1 MNAKRVVRENLSK
14 SPCQEACPAEINV
27 PRYIRCIKEGKF
39 DEALAVIR
47 EKIPFPSICGFACY
61 SPCEANCGNRQFGEP
76 IAIRSLK
83 RTAAERGG
91 ELWKKNLEIAPD
103 SDKKVAIIGSG
114 PSGLTVAYYLAVLG
128 HSVTVFEENDKRGGM
143 LRMGIPEYRLPREAL
158 EKEIQYLDDLG
169 VNFTVNQRVD
179 DLKHLFKEGFDAVY
193 LGCGAQQGIL
203 PSISG
208 NDASGVIDGIAFLK
222 KVNRG
227 EKVHVGDRVAVIGG
241 GNTAVDAAR
250 SSIRLGAKE
259 VLVKYRRTRKEMTAY
274 EEEVGNALIE
284 GVRMDY
290 LTVPVKIDPQANLL
304 NVSFQ
309 RMQLGKP
316 DASGRPSPEP
326 IQGSE
331 YREDYDTV
339 IFAIGQQTD
348 IPAVLGLPAETNG
361 FIRVNSNTLETGQ
374 KGVFAGGDL
383 AGGPASI
390 IEAIADGRRAAAS
403 IDRYLGGN
411 GMIDQELVPPEEE
424 VVVLDCQAEDRSR
437 VTVPCTPLSERVSGF
452 CTVEGELTEDMACKE
467 AERCRGC
474 DTRVFKVDVSGDG
487 CKDCNYCIEVCKLG
501 VFEHSEHFNARGYRP
516 VKAEHQERCVGCK
529 ACYYVCPDFSIEVE
543 EVNIDDC

>member
-1 MNAKRVVRENLSK
+1 MNAKKVARENLST
-14 SPCQEACPAEINV
+14 SPCQEACPAKIDV

-103 SDKKVAIIGSG
+103 SGKKVAIIGSG

-158 EKEIQYLDDLG
+158 EKEIQYLEDLG
-169 VNFTVNQRVD
+169 VNFAVNHRVD

-203 PSISG
+203 PGISG

-227 EKVHVGDRVAVIGG
+227 EKVHVGDRVVVIGG

-250 SSIRLGAKE
+250 SAIRLGAKE

-274 EEEVGNALIE
+274 EEEVGNAQLE

-290 LTVPVKIDPQANLL
+290 LTAPVKIDSKAGSL

-331 YREDYDTV
+331 YQEEYDTV

-348 IPAVLGLPAETNG
+348 IPAVFGLPAEANG
-361 FIRVNSNTLETGQ
+361 FVRVSSDTMETGQ

-390 IEAIADGRRAAAS
+390 IEAIADGRKAAAS
-403 IDRYLGGN
+403 IDRHLGGN
-411 GMIDQELVPPEEE
+411 GMIDQELAPPEEE
-424 VVVLDCQAEDRSR
+424 VVILDYQAEDRSR

-452 CTVEGELTEDMACKE
+452 CTIEGELTEDMACKE

-474 DTRVFKVDVSGDG
+474 DARVFKVDVSGDG

-501 VFEHSEHFNARGYRP
+501 VFEHTESFNERGYRP
-516 VKAEHQERCVGCK
+516 VKAEHPERCVGCK
-529 ACYYVCPDFSIEVE
+529 ACYYVCPDFSIEIE
-543 EVNIDDC
+543 EVK

>member
-1 MNAKRVVRENLSK
+1 MDLKRISK
-14 SPCQEACPAEINV
+14 KDLGPSPCRSACPAEIDV
-27 PRYIRCIKEGKF
+27 PRYIRYIKEGKF

-47 EKIPFPSICGFACY
+47 EKIPFPHVCGYACY

-103 SDKKVAIIGSG
+103 SGKKIAVIGSG
-114 PSGLTVAYYLAVLG
+114 PSGLTVAYYLVVLG
-128 HSVTVFEENDKRGGM
+128 HSVTVFEENDKLGGM

-169 VNFTVNQRVD
+169 VSFSVNHRVD
-179 DLKHLFKEGFDAVY
+179 DLELLFKEGFDAVY
-193 LGCGAQQGIL
+193 LGCGAQQGTL
-203 PSISG
+203 PGISG
-208 NDASGVIDGIAFLK
+208 DDASGVMDGIAFLK

-250 SSIRLGAKE
+250 SAIRLGAKE
-259 VLVKYRRTRKEMTAY
+259 VVVKYRRTDKEMTAY
-274 EEEVGNALIE
+274 AEEVGNALME

-290 LTVPVKIDPQANLL
+290 LTAPVKIDPEAGLL
-304 NVSFQ
+304 NVRFQ

-316 DASGRPSPEP
+316 DASARPSPVA

-331 YREDYDTV
+331 YQEHFDTV

-348 IPAVLGLPAETNG
+348 IPAVLGLPAESNG
-361 FIRVNSNTLETGQ
+361 FVRVNADSLETGP

-383 AGGPASI
+383 THGPASI

-411 GMIDQELVPPEEE
+411 GMIDQELAPPEEE
-424 VVVLDCQAEDRSR
+424 VVVLDYQAEDRSR

-474 DTRVFKVDVSGDG
+474 DARAFKVDVSGDG

-516 VKAEHQERCVGCK
+516 VKAEHPERCVGCK
-529 ACYYVCPDFSIEVE
+529 ACYYVCPDFSIEIA
-543 EVNIDDC
+543 EVK